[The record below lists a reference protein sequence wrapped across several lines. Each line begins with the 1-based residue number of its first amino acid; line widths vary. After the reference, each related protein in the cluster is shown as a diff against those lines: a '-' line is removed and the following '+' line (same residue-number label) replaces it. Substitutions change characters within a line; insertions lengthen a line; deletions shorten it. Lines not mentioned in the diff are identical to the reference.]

1 MYIRSGRYSSDCIV
15 EKMLRIKRPASNLP
29 FDPASLASILN
40 FIFKMIKLINLKLKG
55 LIKKITH
62 KSNVR
67 LVSLSV

>member
-1 MYIRSGRYSSDCIV
+1 MYIRSGRSSSDWIV

-40 FIFKMIKLINLKLKG
+40 FIFKMINLYLKLRELNLK
-55 LIKKITH
+55 ITY